1 MPYSGY
7 EILEATGGTLI
18 MGSSDTVFDAVSTD
32 TRESQKGN
40 LFIPLKG
47 ERFDGHEFLPA
58 AVASGAAGLLIEEGK
73 EELLKGISGDVT
85 VIRVTDTLAALGA
98 VAYYRRKKFNIP
110 VLAITG
116 SAGKTTTK
124 EMAACI
130 MGPIKNTLK
139 TEGNFNNLIG
149 LPLTLLRLND
159 KHELAILEMGTNVP
173 GEIARLSSIAAPDV
187 GLITNVGPTHLEGL
201 KSVDAVR
208 EEKGELFRSLAAE
221 GIAVVNGDD
230 DAVRALAERRQGRK
244 VSFGIRTA
252 SDVTAEDIVSTGRGA
267 SFILRIGDRKKNV
280 ALAAAGVHSV
290 MNALAAA
297 AACWSL
303 GADEEIIGRGLQS
316 FKPISA
322 RMEIKGLKNGV
333 FLINDTYN
341 ANPVSVREALLSL
354 RDLKGKHKSA
364 VILGDMLELGDR
376 AAELHKEV
384 GGIIAETG
392 VDALFLKGAFSGA
405 TADGAQRKG
414 MDASRI
420 FFPSTPED
428 IVERLSSALQ
438 RGDWVL
444 VKGSRAMRMEEII
457 GRITENFGLDEIVPE
472 KE

>member
-18 MGSSDTVFDAVSTD
+18 RGSSDKVFDAVSTD
-32 TRESQKGN
+32 TREPQEGR

-47 ERFDGHEFLPA
+47 ERFDGHAFLTS
-58 AVASGAAGLLIEEGK
+58 AVKSGAAGLLIRDGEEGI
-73 EELLKGISGDVT
+73 LKDISGDVT
-85 VIRVTDTLAALGA
+85 VIRVADTLVALGA
-98 VAYYRRKKFNIP
+98 VAHYRRKKLNIP

-130 MGPIKNTLK
+130 MGPVKNTLK

-149 LPLTLLRLND
+149 LPLTLLRLNE

-173 GEIARLSSIAAPDV
+173 GEIARLSGIAAPDV

-208 EEKGELFRSLAAE
+208 EEKGELFRSLAAD

-230 DAVRALAERRQGRK
+230 EAVRTLAERRSVRK
-244 VSFGIRTA
+244 VTFGIRTP
-252 SDVTAEDIVSTGRGA
+252 SDVTAEDMASTGRGA
-267 SFILRIGDRKKNV
+267 SFILRIGSRRKQV
-280 ALAAAGVHSV
+280 ALAAAGAHSV

-316 FKPISA
+316 FKPIPA

-354 RDLKGKHKSA
+354 GDLRGKHRSA
-364 VILGDMLELGDR
+364 VVLGDMLELGDR
-376 AAELHKEV
+376 AEELHKDI

-405 TADGAQRKG
+405 TAAGAQRKG

-420 FFPSTPED
+420 FFFSAPED
-428 IVERLSSALQ
+428 MVERLSSVLQ

-457 GRITENFGLDEIVPE
+457 GRIVKTFGLEEGVPE
-472 KE
+472 KG